1 MNDESKESS
10 HIMPTYAR
18 ADIAF
23 ERGEGARLFDLAGNE
38 HIDLLAGIGVVS
50 LGHCHPHLVEAVEEQ
65 AKRLWHVSNLYRIP
79 EAEKAA
85 ARLCAMS
92 FADVVFF
99 NNSGAEAIEAAIKVA
114 RKHFAAA
121 GEPRKNHI
129 ITFEGAFHGRTLGAL
144 AAGGNEKH
152 LEGFEPRCPGFI
164 QVPRENERALRA
176 AITPEVAAI
185 LVEPVQGEGGIY
197 AFSEEF
203 LRFLRAVCDEH
214 GILLIFDE
222 IQCGM
227 GRTGAMFAC
236 EHAGVWPDI
245 MALAKGLGGGFPVGA
260 CLATREAASGM
271 VPGTHG
277 STFGG
282 NPLAMAAVNAVLDVM
297 EDPAF
302 LPRVRE
308 AAEKL
313 DLALRRLAEDFANVI
328 LGLRG
333 RGLMRGL
340 RLQDG
345 VANTDLVRL
354 ALEERV
360 LVCGAGENVVRL
372 LPPLTITDEEL
383 DEGLARLR
391 RALERL
397 AHETG

>member
-1 MNDESKESS
+1 MNDESRESS

-65 AKRLWHVSNLYRIP
+65 AKRLWHVSNLYHIP

-121 GEPRKNHI
+121 GEPRKNRI
-129 ITFEGAFHGRTLGAL
+129 ITCEGAFHGRTLGAL

-164 QVPRENERALRA
+164 QLPRENEKAVRA

-185 LVEPVQGEGGIY
+185 LVEPVQGEGGIF

-227 GRTGAMFAC
+227 GRTGRMFAC

-271 VPGTHG
+271 APGTHG

-297 EDPAF
+297 ENSAF
-302 LPRVRE
+302 LPRVWE
-308 AAEKL
+308 AAERL
-313 DLALRRLAEDFANVI
+313 DMALRRLAEDFSDVV

-340 RLQDG
+340 RLKDG
-345 VANTDLVRL
+345 VANADLVRL
-354 ALEERV
+354 ALKERV

-372 LPPLTITDEEL
+372 LPPLVITDAEL